1 VTLDWRLIVS
11 AAIGLSIAAGVV
23 LAVEEWLWMKR
34 TGRLTRPAV
43 REMMLS
49 LSTLPPNLL
58 VSVLMTG
65 WWALFYTRAG
75 ACISWHLPVN
85 AWTLMLAFFAGDFCY
100 YWEHRCA
107 HRLRALWALYHAVH
121 HGSSGY
127 TVATAYRVSFM
138 NQFVAPIFYLPCVL
152 AGLDPLLI
160 AMLQVLNI
168 HYQAWV
174 HTEMIGPLG
183 VIDRIFN
190 TPANHRMHHSA
201 ALMRAGVNFAGIL
214 SIWDRMFDTYVPP
227 DPVLA
232 YGTAGVPSPRSILD
246 LYTAPVR
253 ALK

>member
-1 VTLDWRLIVS
+1 MTG
-11 AAIGLSIAAGVV
+11 AARFASLGIGLLPYLGVAGIDT
-23 LAVEEWLWMKR
+23 WMHERARKVPR
-34 TGRLTRPAV
+34 I
-43 REMMLS
+43 EQ
-49 LSTLPPNLL
+49 LL
-58 VSVLMTG
+58 HV
-65 WWALFYTRAG
+65 
-75 ACISWHLPVN
+75 
-85 AWTLMLAFFAGDFCY
+85 
-100 YWEHRCA
+100 
-107 HRLRALWALYHAVH
+107 
-121 HGSSGY
+121 
-127 TVATAYRVSFM
+127 
-138 NQFVAPIFYLPCVL
+138 VL
-152 AGLDPLLI
+152 AGLDPLLV

-201 ALMRAGVNFAGIL
+201 ALRRAGANFAGIL

-246 LYTAPVR
+246 MYTAPFR